1 MFQTLGQSPMKEG
14 LGVEEALGLEK
25 FVHLID
31 RQEPT
36 TILSKEIDVEAVEL
50 VLGSVADPLLNQRNL
65 VSDLHAIVR
74 I

>member
-1 MFQTLGQSPMKEG
+1 MKEG

-36 TILSKEIDVEAVEL
+36 TILSKEIDVEAIKL
-50 VLGSVADPLLNQRNL
+50 M
-65 VSDLHAIVR
+65 VR
-74 I
+74 SITDTSLD